1 MISNFFKVTF
11 RNLHREKM
19 YAMINIAGL
28 SLAIACCLILGI
40 YLYGE
45 LTYDQHNTKYREIFR
60 VVGEYNING
69 KLEPM
74 AQTSALL
81 GEMLA
86 SEYSQVRDYVRFFPI
101 TRKALW
107 RYEDTGFFWDK
118 TAYASKN
125 VFDVFDHDFIYGDP
139 DFDKNKRFIAVS
151 ETFARKYFG
160 DENPVGKTIH
170 GAYNSVKITHVFADL
185 PKNSHFKY
193 DLLMSD
199 DIPFF
204 NIPDDANQR
213 MQALWGINFYTY
225 LLMPE
230 NYDISDFKN
239 IIDPFY
245 ERHMKDFE
253 ETINGTWRGWLQPLT
268 DIHYNSDVDRD
279 EPTGNKLY
287 LYGFMVV
294 AIFILLVA
302 CINYMNLATAR
313 ATKRAKEIG
322 MRKILGSN
330 KRRLIIQFL
339 VEAIIFSIISLLLGL
354 VLVELIL
361 KTTPIN
367 VLLDNKIALDLY
379 NNPALLG
386 WMLLFSL
393 VLGLISGIYPAL
405 YLSSVA
411 PLSALVGRHQAGKGS
426 IRLREILVLIQFTI
440 SVCVIACTLLMAM
453 QMRYISNKPLGFDK
467 ENRLAVTVRTADVL
481 EKIPTIKKEL
491 LKNSNIL
498 GASLCNDVIGD
509 VRGINV
515 LMVDNNDNVQERT
528 LVNVLQV
535 GNDYIDVMGMELLA
549 GRDFSKRLLTDVGPA
564 FIVNE
569 TMVKKMGW
577 DQPLGKHIQN
587 GKVIGVV
594 KDFHYNSLRTSVE
607 PFMLARL
614 PGPENIPQQDRRITI
629 QFLIINLAGEDIF
642 RTIEYVED
650 IFAEFDPRHPFEF
663 EFLDDF
669 LNNLYFSEQRLM
681 KLIGIFAA
689 VCIFISCMGLFGL
702 ASFTIEQ
709 RTKEIGIRKVLGA
722 TVSQII
728 TMLAR
733 NILYLVLGGAV
744 VASLIAYFVMDEWL
758 MDFAYRIDINMNIW
772 VFLAATAIAAAVAFI
787 TVALQSFRTASD
799 NPINAIRYE

>member
-1 MISNFFKVTF
+1 MFGNFFKVTI
-11 RNLHREKM
+11 RNLYREKI
-19 YAMINIAGL
+19 YAVINIAGL

-40 YLYGE
+40 YLHGE
-45 LTYDQHNTKYREIFR
+45 LTYDQHNTKYKQIYR

-69 KLEPM
+69 NIERM
-74 AQTSALL
+74 ALTSLIL

-86 SEYSQVRDYVRFFPI
+86 DEYAEVRDYVRLFDVG
-101 TRKALW
+101 RRVLW
-107 RYEDTGFFWDK
+107 RYEDTGFFWDN

-125 VFDVFDHDFIYGDP
+125 VFDYFDHDFIYGDP
-139 DFDKNKRFIAVS
+139 NFDKNERFIAVS

-170 GAYNSVKITHVFADL
+170 GALMPVKITHVFADL
-185 PKNSHFKY
+185 PKNTHFKY

-204 NIPDDANQR
+204 DAPDDPNQR
-213 MQALWGINFYTY
+213 MQALWSPY
-225 LLMPE
+225 LYNYLIMPE
-230 NYDISDFKN
+230 NYDIKDFKN

-245 ERHMKDFE
+245 ERHMKNFE
-253 ETINGTWRGWLQPLT
+253 ERINGTWRAWLQPLA
-268 DIHYNSDVDRD
+268 DIHYNSDVGRD
-279 EPTGNKLY
+279 KPTGNKLY
-287 LYGFMVV
+287 LYGFMAV

-322 MRKILGSN
+322 MRKILGSD
-330 KRRLIIQFL
+330 KTRLIIQFL
-339 VEAIIFSIISLLLGL
+339 VEAIIFSTISLLLGL
-354 VLVELIL
+354 VVVELFL

-367 VLLDNKIALDLY
+367 ALLDNKVVLDLY

-386 WMLLFSL
+386 WMLLFGL
-393 VLGLISGIYPAL
+393 VLGLLSGIYPAL
-405 YLSSVA
+405 YLSSVP

-467 ENRLAVTVRTADVL
+467 ENRLVVTVRTADVI
-481 EKIPTIKKEL
+481 EKIPTIEKEL

-498 GASLCNDVIGD
+498 GASLCTDVIGD
-509 VRGINV
+509 VRGLGAV
-515 LMVDNNDNVQERT
+515 MADNNDNVQERT
-528 LVNVLQV
+528 LVNLLQV
-535 GNDYIDVMGMELLA
+535 GNDYINVMGMELLA
-549 GRDFSKRLLTDVGPA
+549 GRDFSKRLLTDVGQS

-569 TMVKKMGW
+569 TMVKNKGW
-577 DQPLGKHIQN
+577 EQPLGKHIQD

-594 KDFHYNSLRTSVE
+594 KDFHYNSLRTGVA
-607 PFMLARL
+607 PIMLERL
-614 PGPENIPQQDRRITI
+614 PGPENIPQQDRSITI
-629 QFLIINLAGEDIF
+629 RFLIINLAGEDIF

-650 IFAEFDPRHPFEF
+650 IFTEFDPKHPFEF

-669 LNNLYFSEQRLM
+669 LDNLYFSEQRLM
-681 KLIGIFAA
+681 KLIGIFAT

-702 ASFTIEQ
+702 ASFTTEQ
-709 RTKEIGIRKVLGA
+709 RTKEIGIRKALGA
-722 TVSQII
+722 TVLQII

-758 MDFAYRIDINMNIW
+758 MDFAYRININEDTW
-772 VFLAATAIAAAVAFI
+772 VFLLSAAVAAAVAFM
-787 TVALQSFRTASD
+787 TVALQSFKTAQS
-799 NPINAIRYE
+799 NPIDALRYE

>member
-1 MISNFFKVTF
+1 MFSNFIRVTL
-11 RNLHREKM
+11 RILYREKI
-19 YAMINIAGL
+19 YAAINIAGL

-45 LTYDQHNTKYREIFR
+45 LTYDRHNTKYKDIFR
-60 VVGEYNING
+60 VVGEFNING

-74 AQTSALL
+74 AQTSAPL

-86 SEYSQVRDYVRFFPI
+86 NEYPQIRDYVRFFPVS
-101 TRKALW
+101 RKVLW
-107 RYEDTGFFWDK
+107 RSDDKAFYWDK

-139 DFDKNKRFIAVS
+139 NFNKNERFIAVS

-160 DENPVGKTIH
+160 DENPVGKTIY
-170 GAYNSVKITHVFADL
+170 GALNTVKITHVFADL
-185 PKNSHFKY
+185 PKNSHLKY

-230 NYDISDFKN
+230 GYDVSDFKN

-245 ERHMKDFE
+245 ERHMKVFE
-253 ETINGTWRGWLQPLT
+253 ETINGTWRAWLQPLA
-268 DIHYNSDVDRD
+268 DIHYNSDVGRD
-279 EPTGNKLY
+279 EPTGNKIY
-287 LYGFMVV
+287 LYGFTAV

-330 KRRLIIQFL
+330 KTRLIIQFL
-339 VEAIIFSIISLLLGL
+339 TEAIIFSIISMLLGL
-354 VLVELIL
+354 LLVEIFL

-367 VLLDNKIALDLY
+367 LLLDNKISLDLY

-393 VLGLISGIYPAL
+393 VLGLLSGIYPAL
-405 YLSSVA
+405 YLSSVP
-411 PLSALVGRHQAGKGS
+411 PLTALVGRHQAGRGS

-440 SVCVIACTLLMAM
+440 SVCVIASTLLMTL
-453 QMRYISNKPLGFDK
+453 QMRYISNKSLGFEK
-467 ENRLAVTVRTADVL
+467 ENRLVVTVRTADVID
-481 EKIPTIKKEL
+481 KVPTIKKEL
-491 LKNSNIL
+491 LKNSSIL
-498 GASLCNDVIGD
+498 GASLCNDVFGD
-509 VRGINV
+509 VRGIGAI
-515 LMVDNNDNVQERT
+515 MVDNNDNVPERT
-528 LVNVLQV
+528 IVNLMQV
-535 GNDYIDVMGMELLA
+535 GNDFVNVMGIKLLE
-549 GRDFSKRLLTDVGPA
+549 GRDFSKRLLTDVGELY
-564 FIVNE
+564 IVNE

-587 GKVIGVV
+587 GKVVGVV
-594 KDFHYNSLRTSVE
+594 KDFHYNSLKTSVE

-614 PGPENIPQQDRRITI
+614 PGTENIPQQDRRITI
-629 QFLIINLAGEDIF
+629 QFLIINMAGEDISG
-642 RTIEYVED
+642 TLGYVEN
-650 IFAEFDPRHPFEF
+650 IFEKFDPGHPFEF
-663 EFLDDF
+663 EFLDDS
-669 LNNLYFSEQRLM
+669 LNKLYFSEQRLM

-702 ASFTIEQ
+702 ASFTTEQ

-722 TVSQII
+722 SVMQII
-728 TMLAR
+728 IMLAR

-744 VASLIAYFVMDEWL
+744 VASLIAYFTMDEWL
-758 MDFAYRIDINMNIW
+758 MDFAYRIIINKNIW
-772 VFLAATAIAAAVAFI
+772 VFFVAAAIAVCVAFI
-787 TVALQSFRTASD
+787 TIALQSYKTAQA
-799 NPINAIRYE
+799 NPVKALRYE